1 MEAVCSI
8 RRLRR
13 TPKSE
18 RRPPRAALLWGRALA
33 TFASGDL
40 EEATRPFA
48 KAKASP
54 APRQHTLRR
63 TRGSV
68 KLPRHARSLR
78 AGAVHPDGTCHA
90 PDPTFG
96 SLTGTRGS

>member
-1 MEAVCSI
+1 MEAVCLV

-18 RRPPRAALLWGRALA
+18 RRLRHAALLWGRALA

-63 TRGSV
+63 TRCSV
-68 KLPRHARSLR
+68 KLSSEARSLR
-78 AGAVHPDGTCHA
+78 ACAVHLDGTSHA
-90 PDPTFG
+90 PDPVIWVTY
-96 SLTGTRGS
+96 